1 MVGPSVMAPFG
12 GQDEIGIDWV
22 GGDFCGAVV
31 SFFVVVWWVGGGVMY
46 N

>member
-22 GGDFCGAVV
+22 GGDFSCCV
-31 SFFVVVWWVGGGVMY
+31 VGGRGRYVCIY
-46 N
+46 L